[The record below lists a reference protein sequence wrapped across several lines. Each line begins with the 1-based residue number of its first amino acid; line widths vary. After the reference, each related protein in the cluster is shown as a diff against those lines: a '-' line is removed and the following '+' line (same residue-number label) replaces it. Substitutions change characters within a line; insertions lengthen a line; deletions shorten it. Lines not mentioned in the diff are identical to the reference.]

1 MERSYLYGF
10 ALLQA
15 FTSLYPVL
23 AVRWSGTTSGDALAR
38 LEFLPLMITS
48 VYCALGV
55 VWAFLK
61 LSVLYLR
68 ERF

>member
-1 MERSYLYGF
+1 MYLYGF

-15 FTSLYPVL
+15 FTSLYPVF
-23 AVRWSGTTSGDALAR
+23 AARSAATANGDSLLR

-55 VWAFLK
+55 IWAYLK
-61 LSVLYLR
+61 LSLLYLR
-68 ERF
+68 EQF